1 MLQVQPL
8 QVQPDELQPAPLK
21 CRFEMTAAD
30 APFSHEFCVFDFPAC
45 NGCPNAL
52 RSLMA
57 AGKSEDPMKSK
68 TWQGWIAHAARPR
81 K

>member
-8 QVQPDELQPAPLK
+8 QIQPDELQPARLK

-30 APFSHEFCVFDFPAC
+30 ALLSHEFCVFDFPAC
-45 NGCPNAL
+45 GGCPNAL
-52 RSLMA
+52 HRLSTV
-57 AGKSEDPMKSK
+57 GKSEDPMRSK
-68 TWQGWIAHAARPR
+68 TWQGWIAHAPRPH